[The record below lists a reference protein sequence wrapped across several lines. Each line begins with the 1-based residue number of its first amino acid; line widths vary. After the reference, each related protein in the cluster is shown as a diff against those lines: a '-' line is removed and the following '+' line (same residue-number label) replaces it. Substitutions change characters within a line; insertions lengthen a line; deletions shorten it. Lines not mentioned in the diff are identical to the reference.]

1 MEALLVSLVVAHT
14 SFKACCMSLWL
25 PAIVAGKFFHACWEA
40 SVGFLSF
47 ASYLAAAD
55 PSLSAIA
62 DYKAW
67 HMPNFKSILFPE
79 EPDIICF
86 VPNTS
91 CIGPCGP
98 PVSVSVRSNMIR
110 MVAVQIFRIVLQ
122 LEHLP
127 SAFLGDPDEAA
138 SDRWHQQKLAALC
151 LFVRGQLSHAWYLCR
166 SSEAACSLG
175 PSESAS
181 LEMQVKPD

>member
-1 MEALLVSLVVAHT
+1 MLHVLVA
-14 SFKACCMSLWL
+14 ACNYCWQIL
-25 PAIVAGKFFHACWEA
+25 PCVLEA

-98 PVSVSVRSNMIR
+98 PVFVSVRSNMIR

-122 LEHLP
+122 LEHL
-127 SAFLGDPDEAA
+127 
-138 SDRWHQQKLAALC
+138 HQLSWEIQMKLPVIDGISKKLAALC
-151 LFVRGQLSHAWYLCR
+151 LFVRGQLSRAWYLCR

-181 LEMQVKPD
+181 LEMQVKPPD